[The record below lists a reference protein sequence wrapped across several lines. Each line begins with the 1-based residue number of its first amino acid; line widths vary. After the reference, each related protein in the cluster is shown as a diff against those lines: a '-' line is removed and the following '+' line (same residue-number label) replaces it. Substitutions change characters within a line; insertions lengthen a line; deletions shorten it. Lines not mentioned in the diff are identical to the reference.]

1 MPRRPPARVRALN
14 RRRRRPTAIRGVPIS
29 TSRALDRLDR
39 PRLTSLEINAELL
52 GWHRVAHKSR
62 AALARESNDW
72 IHFVGP
78 MARDRLEQAMRA
90 LTRRQRAPL
99 RRRVARLD
107 ALFEGKTVNNPLADP
122 SLPWWSR
129 RW

>member
-1 MPRRPPARVRALN
+1 M
-14 RRRRRPTAIRGVPIS
+14 S

-39 PRLTSLEINAELL
+39 PRLTSLEVNGELIS
-52 GWHRVAHKSR
+52 WRRVAHLPRS
-62 AALARESNDW
+62 ALGRENNDW
-72 IHFVGP
+72 VQFVGP
-78 MARDRLEQAMRA
+78 LARDALEQAIRA
-90 LTRRQRAPL
+90 LPRRRRAPL

-107 ALFEGKTVNNPLADP
+107 ALFEAKTLNNPLADP